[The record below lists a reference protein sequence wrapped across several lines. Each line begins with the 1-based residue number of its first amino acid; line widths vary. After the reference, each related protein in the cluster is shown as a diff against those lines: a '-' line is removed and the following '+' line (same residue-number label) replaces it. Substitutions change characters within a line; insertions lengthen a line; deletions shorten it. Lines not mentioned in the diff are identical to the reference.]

1 MKSYKTLYVPNRTEW
16 RAWLAKNVSTSDG
29 VWLIFYRKG
38 AGRPTIEIE
47 DSIEEALCFGWIDS
61 LIQRIDDD
69 KYVRLFTPRKLKS
82 KWSITNKKRIARLI
96 KEGRMTQAGLAKL
109 DYSDPD
115 KENPDLKS
123 EQAELLVPPAMK
135 KALVANGKAWEN
147 FKNLAPSYR
156 RVYIRFVMDAKR
168 EETRNQRIAKAA
180 DLLAQNKKLG
190 MQ

>member
-1 MKSYKTLYVPNRTEW
+1 MKSYKSLYVPNRKEW
-16 RAWLAKNVSTSDG
+16 RAWLAKNLSTSDG

-38 AGRPTIEIE
+38 AGRPTIEYE
-47 DSIEEALCFGWIDS
+47 ASIEEALCFGWIDS

-69 KYVRLFTPRKLKS
+69 KYARLFTPRKLKS
-82 KWSITNKKRIARLI
+82 KWSITNKKRIAKLI
-96 KEGRMTQAGLAKL
+96 KAGRMTKAGLAKL
-109 DYSDPD
+109 DYGDPD
-115 KENPDLKS
+115 KANPDLKS
-123 EQAELLVPPAMK
+123 GEAEPQVPPAMK
-135 KALVANGKAWEN
+135 EALEANGKAWEN

-156 RVYIRFVMDAKR
+156 RVYIRFVTDAKR